1 MKPRPYVICH
11 MCTTIDGR
19 ILTER
24 WGRLPGGQTGGE
36 LFDTTERK
44 FGIPAWLVG
53 TKTMREFASPRAALG
68 SASGLVE
75 RRDYLA
81 NPRARRFA
89 IGADAS
95 GVLRFSKGDVNG
107 DHVVL
112 LITDRVSDDFLAH
125 LQRAGVSY
133 LFCGARR
140 IHLPT
145 ALQKIRRKLGL
156 EHLLLEGGGAFNG
169 AMLKA
174 GLVDEI
180 SQVIV
185 PVVDG
190 GAGIAALFD
199 VPGRAASKAV
209 ARLRALSHR
218 SLPGSAHWFRYRV
231 VRRSGRS

>member
-24 WGRLPGGQTGGE
+24 WGRLPAGQTGGE

-53 TKTMREFASPRAALG
+53 TTTMREFASPSTVLG
-68 SASGLVE
+68 SATGLVE

-95 GVLRFSKGDVNG
+95 GVLRFRKGDVNG

-133 LFCGARR
+133 LFCGRRR
-140 IHLPT
+140 IDLRT

-156 EHLLLEGGGAFNG
+156 EHLLLEGGGTFNG

-190 GAGIAALFD
+190 GTGIASIFD
-199 VPGRAASKAV
+199 LPGSTARQAV

-218 SLPGSAHWFRYRV
+218 TLPGSVHWFRYRV
-231 VRRSGRS
+231 VRPSSRS